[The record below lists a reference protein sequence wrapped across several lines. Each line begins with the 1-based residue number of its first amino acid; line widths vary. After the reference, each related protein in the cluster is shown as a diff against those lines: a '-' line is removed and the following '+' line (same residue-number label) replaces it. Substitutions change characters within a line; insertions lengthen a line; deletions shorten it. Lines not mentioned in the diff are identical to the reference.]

1 MFMDLEIAGRTAAVA
16 GGSAGLGFATAQ
28 ALANNGVKVIICGRD
43 AKRAKDAATKI
54 GHSCVGVACDVS
66 SVAGG
71 ESFIEQATSALGHL
85 DIVVL
90 NSGGPSAGNFAST
103 SVESYETA
111 LQNGLM
117 SMISMTKLVVP
128 EMQVRKWGRVVAI
141 TSIAVRQPIA
151 NLILS
156 NTVRAGLTGF
166 LKTVAREVAG
176 DCITVNTV
184 QPGTHATDR
193 IVQLYGSSPDA
204 KALDIPAGVIGDPK
218 DFGNVVAF
226 LCSESA
232 KFITGANLQVDG
244 GQYSGLI

>member
-54 GHSCVGVACDVS
+54 GKSCIGVACDVS

-71 ESFIEQATSALGHL
+71 KSFIEQATSALGHL

-117 SMISMTKLVVP
+117 SMIAMTKLVVP
-128 EMQVRKWGRVVAI
+128 QMQSQKWGRVVAI

-176 DCITVNTV
+176 DCVTVNTV

-193 IVQLYGSSPDA
+193 IVQLYGAAPDA

-218 DFGNVVAF
+218 DFGSVVAF

>member
-1 MFMDLEIAGRTAAVA
+1 MDLEIAGRTAAVA

-54 GHSCVGVACDVS
+54 GKSCISVACDVS
-66 SVAGG
+66 SVTGG

-166 LKTVAREVAG
+166 LKTVAREVAE